1 VDDPRFDRLS
11 LQLNRDTNQ
20 LTGTYPGGRTLQ
32 GTVTSSQLGGEA
44 TGTFSDQTGTGTFH
58 FKLTDTE
65 RFEGTVT
72 PEGGVARTIT
82 ATRPTE

>member
-1 VDDPRFDRLS
+1 
-11 LQLNRDTNQ
+11 
-20 LTGTYPGGRTLQ
+20 LT
-32 GTVTSSQLGGEA
+32 GTVTSSQLGGVA
-44 TGTFSDQTGTGTFH
+44 TGTFSDPTGTGTFV